1 VPGQRVCKYCPTV
14 TLPIPLRNI
23 HTYLLL
29 REHLLTA
36 TSSILQ
42 VPILLLHQSDS
53 ETLDSVILTAWLDND
68 AVLPIDLP

>member
-1 VPGQRVCKYCPTV
+1 V
-14 TLPIPLRNI
+14 TLPISLRNI

-36 TSSILQ
+36 TSSVLQ

-53 ETLDSVILTAWLDND
+53 ETVYSVILTAWLDND
-68 AVLPIDLP
+68 AVLSIDLP